1 MRGTTWR
8 HVRGGRWSLP
18 LKTAAADRLVT
29 AAAFLVVLLAA
40 SLVAA
45 IPIYADTVAE
55 SSLRAR
61 LARVPVEDA
70 NVQLVVDV
78 FGGSADRGLD
88 QRVRELVDET
98 FGDVP
103 VTTFASGE
111 SEPFRAERGTIAF
124 GFVDE
129 LRAHAALASG
139 RWPATASSP
148 VEVALPASV
157 ASDLGLRVG
166 DVLEAQ
172 SRLDAAHRVTARVVG
187 TYRPEQ
193 TASGFWWGD
202 PLATAGAGPFV
213 TTSESFDA
221 LGVRDQ
227 SLRWRLEPD
236 TTRVTLDQAAA
247 LRRRLSGLA
256 TRLNEGRPA
265 GQQIDVQTNLPRVLD
280 EADHSLHLARAGV
293 LVPFIQLALL
303 AAYGLIVTTALLLER
318 RYRVTETLRLRGG
331 TALQITGLAFVEAT
345 LIALPAVALAPWLAA
360 GSLRALNHVG
370 PLADVGVHLE
380 PHVTATSYLLAAGA
394 GVVCILGLALP
405 ALRAR
410 RLSVARQ
417 RRRPALA
424 GLAQRAHLD
433 LLVAG
438 LALLGYWQ
446 LRRYHGTLVSHQGS
460 LGIDPFLVAAPAVL
474 LLAGAL
480 LSLRAVPLAA
490 ALVERFTPGS
500 QGAISAL
507 GFWQLARRP
516 RAHSRSVLLL
526 VLAVAIGVF
535 ATTYASTWHRSQVD
549 QASHASGADVRV
561 EPSAVEGAPPPIG
574 LASSYAQLG
583 AVSALPVASDTFAV
597 GGAGTETATFL
608 AFDARRA
615 GSAVHVRGDFASRPL
630 EELLRPLAPSPGGGA
645 SLELPGEP
653 TRLALTA
660 GLSFAPWRPV
670 AARDVGYVD
679 KPSLVL
685 YLQDRDGLLFSYRRP
700 LPSDRTARLEVDLGG
715 RLRGGRAI
723 PPRYP
728 LSVVGIEADASAL
741 YLVSRR
747 ATLDVASLEVASG
760 TDGTWRRVPL
770 PSGWQSDVTG
780 FDFPYLAPRIE
791 VAHRGAD
798 SLRAALRTGSSATTA
813 NTAGGFTAVGPRPIV
828 QFFLRPGQAGPPE
841 ALPVLASDAFL
852 ATTNTAVGETVPLA
866 LSAGTQP
873 ARIVGSFHRFPTLDP
888 ETPAVVADLPTYL
901 ASSFASHH
909 VVLQPSEWW
918 LETPD
923 DRSVAERLRAAP
935 FRSISVVSRTES
947 ERALLDD
954 PVALGVIG
962 ALALG
967 FAVAAVF
974 AAAGFAANAASEARS
989 RMVEFAV
996 LRSLGLRRGQ
1006 LTSLVGLETAVVVL
1020 ASLVGGA
1027 VLGLVVSWLVLPNVG
1042 LGTSGAAPVPPVQL
1056 VVPWTTLVVVEVV
1069 LLAALVAIAL
1079 VQVEVIRRLRPAPVL
1094 RAGEGVPAP

>member
-1 MRGTTWR
+1 M
-8 HVRGGRWSLP
+8 P

-29 AAAFLVVLLAA
+29 GAAFLVVLLAA
-40 SLVAA
+40 CLVAA
-45 IPIYADTVAE
+45 IPIYADAVAE

-78 FGGSADRGLD
+78 FGGGAESGLDRG
-88 QRVRELVDET
+88 VRERVHDT
-98 FGDVP
+98 FDGVP

-111 SEPFRAERGTIAF
+111 SEPFRAEQGTIAF
-124 GFVDE
+124 GFIDG
-129 LRAHAALASG
+129 LPAHAELEAG
-139 RWPATASSP
+139 RWPATRASP
-148 VEVALPASV
+148 VEVALPSAV

-166 DVLEAQ
+166 DVFDAQ
-172 SRLDAAHRVTARVVG
+172 SRLDPTHHVAVRVVG
-187 TYRPEQ
+187 TYRPERI
-193 TASGFWWGD
+193 ASAFWWGD

-213 TTSESFDA
+213 TTRESFDA
-221 LGVRDQ
+221 LGLRDQ

-236 TTRVTLDQAAA
+236 TTRLTLDQAGAV
-247 LRRRLSGLA
+247 RRRLASLP

-265 GQQIDVQTNLPRVLD
+265 GQQFDVQTNLPGVLD

-331 TALQITGLAFVEAT
+331 TALQITALALVEAT
-345 LIALPAVALAPWLAA
+345 LIAVPAVALAPWLAA

-380 PHVTATSYLLAAGA
+380 PHVTATAYLLAAAAGA
-394 GVVCILGLALP
+394 VCILGLALP

-410 RLSVARQ
+410 RVSVARQ

-460 LGIDPFLVAAPAVL
+460 LGIDPFLVAAPAFL

-500 QGAISAL
+500 RGAVSAL

-516 RAHSRSVLLL
+516 RAYSRSVLLL

-535 ATTYASTWHRSQVD
+535 ATTYASTWHRSQIE
-549 QASHASGADVRV
+549 QAQHAVGADVRV
-561 EPSAVEGAPPPIG
+561 EPSAVAGAPPPMG
-574 LASSYAQLG
+574 LASSYEQLG
-583 AVSALPVASDTFAV
+583 AATALPVASDTFAV
-597 GGAGTETATFL
+597 GSTGTETAMFL
-608 AFDARRA
+608 ALDARRA
-615 GSAVHVRGDFASRPL
+615 RSAVRVRGDFAARPL
-630 EELLRPLAPSPGGGA
+630 DDLLRPLAAGRSAGA
-645 SLELPGEP
+645 SLVLPGEP
-653 TRLALTA
+653 TRLALSA
-660 GLSFAPWRPV
+660 RLSFAPWRPV

-679 KPSLVL
+679 TRSLVL
-685 YLQDRDGLLFSYRRP
+685 YLQDGDGLLFSYRLPLSGDRP
-700 LPSDRTARLEVDLGG
+700 ARLEVELGG
-715 RLRGGRAI
+715 RLRGGRTVT
-723 PPRYP
+723 PRYP
-728 LSVVGIEADASAL
+728 LSVVGIEADVEAL

-760 TDGTWRRVPL
+760 AGDPWRRVPQT
-770 PSGWQSDVTG
+770 SGWQGDVSG
-780 FDFPYLAPRIE
+780 FDFPYLAPRVM
-791 VAHRGAD
+791 VARRRTGV
-798 SLRAALRTGSSATTA
+798 LRAELRTGSSATTA
-813 NTAGGFTAVGPRPIV
+813 NIAGGFSQTGPRPIV
-828 QFFLRPGQAGPPE
+828 QFFLRPGRSGQPQ

-852 ATTNTAVGETVPLA
+852 SATNTAVGETVPLA
-866 LSAGTQP
+866 LSAGTRP

-901 ASSFASHH
+901 ASTFAADH
-909 VVLQPSEWW
+909 VLLQPSEWW
-918 LETPD
+918 LETPA

-935 FRSISVVSRTES
+935 FRSLAVVSRSES

-967 FAVAAVF
+967 FTVAAVF

-989 RMVEFAV
+989 RVVEFAV
-996 LRSLGLRRGQ
+996 LRSLGLQRGQ
-1006 LTSLVGLETAVVVL
+1006 LTSLVGLETALVVV

-1027 VLGLVVSWLVLPNVG
+1027 VLGLVVSRLVLPFVG
-1042 LGTSGAAPVPPVQL
+1042 LGTSGTAPVPPVRL
-1056 VVPWTTLVVVEVV
+1056 VVPWTTLVVIELV

-1079 VQVEVIRRLRPAPVL
+1079 VQVEVVRRLRLAPTL

>member
-1 MRGTTWR
+1 
-8 HVRGGRWSLP
+8 LP

-29 AAAFLVVLLAA
+29 GAAFLVVLLAA

-45 IPIYADTVAE
+45 IPIYADAVAE

-78 FGGSADRGLD
+78 FAGGGDSGLD
-88 QRVRELVDET
+88 RRVRELVGAT
-98 FGDVP
+98 FGRVP

-111 SEPFRAERGTIAF
+111 SEPFRTERGTIAF
-124 GFVDE
+124 GFVDD
-129 LRAHAALASG
+129 LPSHADLGAG
-139 RWPATASSP
+139 RWPATRSSP
-148 VEVALPASV
+148 LEVALPSTV

-166 DVLEAQ
+166 DVFDAQ
-172 SRLDAAHRVTARVVG
+172 SRLDPAHRVTARVVG
-187 TYRPEQ
+187 TYRPDRI
-193 TASGFWWGD
+193 ASAFWWGD

-213 TTSESFDA
+213 TTRESFDA
-221 LGVRDQ
+221 LGLRDQ
-227 SLRWRLEPD
+227 GLRWRLEPD
-236 TTRVTLDQAAA
+236 TSRLTLDQAAVVRA
-247 LRRRLSGLA
+247 RLSSLRE
-256 TRLNEGRPA
+256 RLNEGRPA
-265 GQQIDVQTNLPRVLD
+265 GQQIDVQTSLPRVLD

-331 TALQITGLAFVEAT
+331 TALQITGLALVEAT
-345 LIALPAVALAPWLAA
+345 LIAVPAVALAPWLAA
-360 GSLRALNHVG
+360 GSLRALNHAG
-370 PLADVGVHLE
+370 PLADVGVLLE
-380 PHVTATSYLLAAGA
+380 PHLTAASYLLAAGA

-410 RLSVARQ
+410 RVSVARQ

-424 GLAQRAHLD
+424 GLAQRAHRD

-460 LGIDPFLVAAPAVL
+460 FGIDPFLVAAPAVL

-490 ALVERFTPGS
+490 ALVERFAPGS
-500 QGAISAL
+500 RGAVSAL
-507 GFWQLARRP
+507 GFRQLARRP
-516 RAHSRSVLLL
+516 RAYSRSVLLL

-549 QASHASGADVRV
+549 QARHAAGADIRV
-561 EPSAVEGAPPPIG
+561 EPSAVAGAPPPIG
-574 LASSYAQLG
+574 VASSYAQLG
-583 AVSALPVASDTFAV
+583 ALSVLPVASDTFAV

-608 AFDARRA
+608 ALDARRA
-615 GSAVHVRGDFASRPL
+615 GSAVRVRDDFAARPL
-630 EELLRPLAPSPGGGA
+630 DELLRPLAAARGTGA

-660 GLSFAPWRPV
+660 GLSFAPWHPV

-685 YLQDRDGLLFSYRRP
+685 YLQDRDGLLFSYR
-700 LPSDRTARLEVDLGG
+700 LP
-715 RLRGGRAI
+715 LRGGRAARLEVELGGRVRGGRAVT
-723 PPRYP
+723 PRYP
-728 LSVVGIEADASAL
+728 LSVVGIEADAEAL

-747 ATLDVASLEVASG
+747 ATLDVGSLEVGSG
-760 TDGTWRRVPL
+760 PGDRWRRVPL
-770 PSGWQSDVTG
+770 PPGWQGDVTG
-780 FDFPYLAPRIE
+780 FEFPYLGPRIQVE
-791 VAHRGAD
+791 ERRTD
-798 SLRAALRTGSSATTA
+798 SLRAELRTGSNATTA
-813 NTAGGFTAVGPRPIV
+813 NTAGGFTATGPRPIV
-828 QFFLRPGQAGPPE
+828 QFFLRPGRSLPQE

-852 ATTNTAVGETVPLA
+852 SATNTEVGETVPLA

-873 ARIVGSFHRFPTLDP
+873 ARIVGSLHRFPTVDP
-888 ETPAVVADLPTYL
+888 ETPAVVADFQTYL
-901 ASSFASHH
+901 ASSFAEHH
-909 VVLQPSEWW
+909 VVLQPTEWW

-935 FRSISVVSRTES
+935 FRSISVVSRRES

-954 PVALGVIG
+954 PVARGVFW

-967 FAVAAVF
+967 FAVAAIF

-996 LRSLGLRRGQ
+996 LRSLGLRRAQ
-1006 LTSLVGLETAVVVL
+1006 LTSLVGLETALVVL

-1027 VLGLVVSWLVLPNVG
+1027 VLGLVVSWLVLPYVG
-1042 LGTSGAAPVPPVQL
+1042 LGTSGAAPVPPVRL
-1056 VVPWTTLVVVEVV
+1056 VVPWTTLAVVELV

-1079 VQVEVIRRLRPAPVL
+1079 VQVEVIRRLRLAPVL